1 MYFAR
6 SLLLAAL
13 VASSA
18 SFTAVLPAAA
28 DSGPATR
35 ADLTVQ
41 IRHGDRDN
49 YRDRDYRYRDRHHRR
64 SDHRWRHQRRCYT
77 DVDYRHRYGHRV
89 RIVERICF
97 RNGRRYVASRR
108 VVRVG
113 RYNW

>member
-1 MYFAR
+1 MHFTR

-13 VASSA
+13 VATSA
-18 SFTAVLPAAA
+18 SFAAALPAAA
-28 DSGPATR
+28 DSGAATR

-41 IRHGDRDN
+41 IRHGDRDW
-49 YRDRDYRYRDRHHRR
+49 YRDRHHRR

-89 RIVERICF
+89 RVVERICF

-108 VVRVG
+108 IVRVG
-113 RYNW
+113 RHW

>member
-1 MYFAR
+1 MHFTR

-18 SFTAVLPAAA
+18 SFAAALPAAA
-28 DSGPATR
+28 DSGTATR

-41 IRHGDRDN
+41 IRHGDRDG
-49 YRDRDYRYRDRHHRR
+49 YRDRHHRR
-64 SDHRWRHQRRCYT
+64 SDHRWRQQRRCYT

-89 RIVERICF
+89 RVVERICF

-108 VVRVG
+108 IVRVG
-113 RYNW
+113 RHW

>member
-1 MYFAR
+1 MYFTR
-6 SLLLAAL
+6 SMLLAAL

-18 SFTAVLPAAA
+18 NFAATLPAAA
-28 DSGPATR
+28 DSGTATR

-41 IRHGDRDN
+41 IRHGDRDG
-49 YRDRDYRYRDRHHRR
+49 YRDRHHRR

-89 RIVERICF
+89 RVVERICF

-108 VVRVG
+108 IVRVG
-113 RYNW
+113 RHW

>member
-1 MYFAR
+1 MHFTR
-6 SLLLAAL
+6 SMLLAAL

-18 SFTAVLPAAA
+18 SFAATLPAAA
-28 DSGPATR
+28 DSGTATR

-41 IRHGDRDN
+41 IRHGDRDG
-49 YRDRDYRYRDRHHRR
+49 YRDRHHRR

-89 RIVERICF
+89 RVVERICF

-108 VVRVG
+108 IVRVG
-113 RYNW
+113 RHW

>member
-1 MYFAR
+1 M
-6 SLLLAAL
+6 LLAAF
-13 VASSA
+13 VATSA
-18 SFTAVLPAAA
+18 GFAALPAAA
-28 DSGPATR
+28 DSGPSAR
-35 ADLTVQ
+35 SDLTVQ
-41 IRHGDRDN
+41 IRSDRDWH
-49 YRDRDYRYRDRHHRR
+49 RDRDHRYRDRHHRR

-113 RYNW
+113 RHYW